1 MTKTNS
7 ILKWI
12 LSILLIIVFTLISYL
27 YTSGSFEK
35 RASPKDTIRF
45 KVNDLTLEVFYNR
58 PYKKGRDIFGGLVPY
73 NKVWRTGANE
83 ATTFSSSLPITIN
96 NKKLPKGLYTLWTI
110 PNTSSWEIIFNSKQY
125 PWGVDD
131 QMKPMRDSEFD
142 VLTVKIPVTE
152 IDQVIEQF
160 TIGFDNLRN
169 PLEMYLAWDDTR
181 INIPIIPN

>member
-1 MTKTNS
+1 MEVS
-7 ILKWI
+7 WEP
-12 LSILLIIVFTLISYL
+12 V
-27 YTSGSFEK
+27 
-35 RASPKDTIRF
+35 RAPWGA
-45 KVNDLTLEVFYNR
+45 VR
-58 PYKKGRDIFGGLVPY
+58 PSTRQSLNQVQ
-73 NKVWRTGANE
+73 
-83 ATTFSSSLPITIN
+83 TTFSSSLPITIN

-142 VLTVKIPVTE
+142 VLTVEIPVTE
-152 IDQVIEQF
+152 FDQVIEQF

-169 PLEMYLAWDDTR
+169 PLEMYLAWDNTR